1 MADQHRRHMAHST
14 YFVLK
19 HPHDHASRKK
29 FIGACIRY
37 LSGYVGQLS
46 FGVGNRALDQ
56 TRDVNDLKFD
66 VAMDMVFENE
76 AAYDAYSNDPRHEK
90 FVAEVG
96 DLATSR
102 RVFDSYLTYPN

>member
-19 HPHDHASRKK
+19 DPHDHASRKK
-29 FIGACIRY
+29 FIDACIRY

-46 FGVGNRALDQ
+46 FSVGNRALDQ

-102 RVFDSYLTYPN
+102 RVFDSYLTYPD